1 MEKTARRNIFE
12 QNNTYLE
19 YDKGYHSAHICLELG
34 KTAMHFSSIDRVPRY
49 SNGER
54 ENDAEHSYMLAL
66 VAPELSESLELAL
79 DSGLITQYAIVHDL
93 IELKTGDTATFLFDK
108 HHQAQKE
115 AAEHAALA
123 ELIRDLPPYT
133 ATMLLR
139 YESQKDPE
147 ARFVRYVDKL
157 LPIVIDVIGQGE
169 RVMRED
175 YGVTSQEALRQCHIS
190 LHERL
195 VEKFNGEF
203 PELDMAHALLCELFE
218 TMFIT
223 PERS

>member
-1 MEKTARRNIFE
+1 MEKIASQNTFE
-12 QNNTYLE
+12 QNNTYLK
-19 YDKGYHSAHICLELG
+19 YDRGSHSAQICLDLG
-34 KTAMHFSSIDRVPRY
+34 KTAMHFACIDRVPRY
-49 SNGER
+49 DNGER

-66 VAPELSESLELAL
+66 VAPELSESLELPL
-79 DSGLITQYAIVHDL
+79 NSGLITQYAIVHDL
-93 IELKTGDTATFLFDK
+93 IELKTGDKATFLFDK

-115 AAEHAALA
+115 AEEHAALV
-123 ELIRDLPPYT
+123 ELIHDLPPYT

-139 YESQKDPE
+139 YESQEDPE

-175 YGVTSQEALRQCHIS
+175 YGVTSQEALAKCHDS

-203 PELDMAHALLCELFE
+203 PELDTAHALLCELFE
-218 TMFIT
+218 TMFT
-223 PERS
+223 SSKRQ